1 MIFLHTRMTI
11 INLALNQFKA
21 FCLFLCLFTMAV
33 SGACAK
39 DYVVEALVFKNID
52 PSQAMESHNYTTPR
66 QFDSEAQT
74 WLLEPSLL
82 LTEAAALDDSE
93 RYQLMH
99 HYAWGQ
105 ESLPVSLA
113 AAFNI
118 IETDLQGSIKVYA
131 KQLLF
136 INLDLEFNGYR
147 LNEKRRIK
155 LNEKHFFD
163 HPKYGVLIQVS
174 RLEKTEAEG
183 LEEPEQPVVT
193 E

>member
-1 MIFLHTRMTI
+1 MISTHKLMVI
-11 INLALNQFKA
+11 INLAMNHFKT
-21 FCLFLCLFTMAV
+21 FCLFLCVFIATINSV
-33 SGACAK
+33 SAK
-39 DYVVEALVFKNID
+39 DYMVEALVFKNID

-66 QFDSEAQT
+66 QFESEAET

-82 LTEAAALDDSE
+82 LTEAAAIDDSE

-113 AAFNI
+113 AAFNV

-136 INLDLEFNGYR
+136 ANLDLEFDGYR

-163 HPKYGVLIQVS
+163 HPKFGVLIQVS
-174 RLEKTEAEG
+174 RLEEKDEEE
-183 LEEPEQPVVT
+183 LEDPDQALEQ
-193 E
+193 